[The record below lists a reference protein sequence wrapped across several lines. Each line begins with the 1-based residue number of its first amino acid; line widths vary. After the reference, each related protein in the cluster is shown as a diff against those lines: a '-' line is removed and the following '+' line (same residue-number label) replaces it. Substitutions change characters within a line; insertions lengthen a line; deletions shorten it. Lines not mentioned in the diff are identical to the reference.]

1 MAKRSIRDIEVQ
13 GKRALVRVDFNVP
26 LRNGAV
32 AEDTRIRAALP
43 TMQYLLDRGAGVIAC
58 SHLGRPEGRV
68 RDDLRLAPVARRL
81 EELLGRPVQMARESV
96 GPEVEAAAKAL
107 PPGAVLLLENL
118 RFHAEEEANDP
129 TFARQLARL
138 ADLYVNDAFGAAHRA
153 HASTEGV
160 AHLLPSAA
168 GLLMERE
175 LERLANVFR
184 PEAGRRAVISGGAK
198 VSDKLRLLQHLA
210 PQVNVLCIGGAM
222 AHTFLLAQGVPMG
235 ASLAEPDLV
244 EDARAI
250 LKAAKQ
256 HGCELLLPVDGVVAA
271 SLETPPRARPVLF
284 AEEEV
289 PEGWMVLDI
298 GPRTVEQFGEAL
310 RTADL
315 VVWNGPL
322 GRFENPAYAGGSTAI
337 ARLLAELPAETIV
350 CGGETVQVVQEA
362 GVAERMTHISTGG
375 GAALELLEG
384 RTLPGVAALPD
395 RA

>member
-1 MAKRSIRDIEVQ
+1 MAKRSIRDMEVH

-43 TMQYLLDRGAGVIAC
+43 TMQYLLDRGAAVIAC

-68 RDDLRLAPVARRL
+68 RDDLRLAPVAHRL
-81 EELLGRPVQMARESV
+81 EELLGRPVQMAGECV
-96 GPEVEAAAKAL
+96 GPEVEGAAKAL

-138 ADLYVNDAFGAAHRA
+138 ADFYVNDAFGAAHRA

-160 AHLLPSAA
+160 AHLLPSGT

-175 LERLANVFR
+175 LDRLADVFR

-222 AHTFLLAQGVPMG
+222 AHTFLLAQGAPMG
-235 ASLAEPDLV
+235 ASLAEPDLI
-244 EDARAI
+244 EDARVI

-256 HGCELLLPVDGVVAA
+256 NGCEVLLPVDGVVAA
-271 SLETPPRARPVLF
+271 SLEAPPRARPVLF
-284 AEEEV
+284 AEEGV

-310 RTADL
+310 RTADV

-337 ARLLAELPAETIV
+337 AHLLAELPAETII

-395 RA
+395 QG

>member
-1 MAKRSIRDIEVQ
+1 MAKRSIRDMEVH

-43 TMQYLLDRGAGVIAC
+43 TMQYLLDRGAAVIAC

-68 RDDLRLAPVARRL
+68 RDDLRLAPVAHRL
-81 EELLGRPVQMARESV
+81 EELLGRPVQMAGECV
-96 GPEVEAAAKAL
+96 GPEVEGAAKAL

-138 ADLYVNDAFGAAHRA
+138 ADFYVNDAFGAAHRA

-160 AHLLPSAA
+160 AHLLPSGT

-175 LERLANVFR
+175 LDRLADVFR

-222 AHTFLLAQGVPMG
+222 AHTFLLAQGAPMG
-235 ASLAEPDLV
+235 ASLAEPDLI
-244 EDARAI
+244 EDARVI

-256 HGCELLLPVDGVVAA
+256 NGCEVLLPVDGVVAA
-271 SLETPPRARPVLF
+271 SLEAPPRARPVLF
-284 AEEEV
+284 AEEGV

-310 RTADL
+310 RTADV

-337 ARLLAELPAETIV
+337 AHLLAELLAETII

-362 GVAERMTHISTGG
+362 AWPN
-375 GAALELLEG
+375 A
-384 RTLPGVAALPD
+384 
-395 RA
+395 

>member
-1 MAKRSIRDIEVQ
+1 MAKRSIRDMEVH

-43 TMQYLLDRGAGVIAC
+43 TMQYLLDRGAAVIAC

-68 RDDLRLAPVARRL
+68 RDDLRLAPVAHRL
-81 EELLGRPVQMARESV
+81 EELLGRPVQMAGECV
-96 GPEVEAAAKAL
+96 GPEVEGAAKAL

-138 ADLYVNDAFGAAHRA
+138 ADFYVNDAFGAAHRA

-160 AHLLPSAA
+160 AHLLPSGT

-175 LERLANVFR
+175 LDRLADVFR

-222 AHTFLLAQGVPMG
+222 AHTFLLAQGAPMG
-235 ASLAEPDLV
+235 ASLAEPDLI
-244 EDARAI
+244 EDARVI

-256 HGCELLLPVDGVVAA
+256 NGCEVLLPVDGVVAA
-271 SLETPPRARPVLF
+271 SLEAPPRARPVLF
-284 AEEEV
+284 AEEGV

-310 RTADL
+310 RTADV

-337 ARLLAELPAETIV
+337 AHLLAELLAETII

-395 RA
+395 QG